1 MKILDIHDLFPALG
15 TGVTFRGGRSF
26 HPRKKG
32 PGRIGTR
39 KQ

>member
-1 MKILDIHDLFPALG
+1 MKILDIHDLFPSPG
-15 TGVTFRGGRSF
+15 TTHRGGRAF

-39 KQ
+39 KAK